1 MISQI
6 QIYENQNLE
15 YRNIEHLYKVLKVSH
30 EEVSNSYSQLKE
42 KEELMQNE
50 IEEKSKRVNEL
61 ISENE
66 NLKDTLEQYK
76 KFSYFTGKEKAKIEN
91 SYRNIDIQICQ
102 YEKKLNE
109 KNVHISKL
117 NSNIKNLSDKIAS
130 MKYENE
136 KKNNELN
143 LHIQKLENKIS
154 EYTAETKNKIKQNLQ
169 SFVDNIYQNNIK
181 LSYLPSN
188 NSIQIKYLG
197 SIIGDVK
204 NSSDEYVSPVHKR
217 DNSVALNKYFSSS
230 SSSGLSKNHITFLS
244 NVDNNTF
251 MVVSKESKNNSE
263 ISVSHFDSAERNED
277 YLIKS
282 IDNFTLS
289 SSYNDNKLSINS
301 HYENDPLN
309 EEVKNI
315 NSTKSEISD
324 KKCYDCIL
332 F

>member
-1 MISQI
+1 M
-6 QIYENQNLE
+6 E

-30 EEVSNSYSQLKE
+30 EEVSNSYAQLKE
-42 KEELMQNE
+42 KEEIMQNE
-50 IEEKSKRVNEL
+50 IEEKSTRVNEL
-61 ISENE
+61 IAENE
-66 NLKDTLEQYK
+66 NLKKTIEQYK

-91 SYRNIDIQICQ
+91 TYRNIDIQICQ

-143 LHIQKLENKIS
+143 LHIQKLENTIS
-154 EYTAETKNKIKQNLQ
+154 EYTAETKSKIKQNLQ

-188 NSIQIKYLG
+188 DSIQIKYLG

-204 NSSDEYVSPVHKR
+204 NSSEGYVSPVHKR

-230 SSSGLSKNHITFLS
+230 SSSGLSKNHITFMS

-251 MVVSKESKNNSE
+251 MVVSKESKKNSE
-263 ISVSHFDSAERNED
+263 ISVSHFDSSRNED
-277 YLIKS
+277 YLINS
-282 IDNFTLS
+282 IDNFSL
-289 SSYNDNKLSINS
+289 SSYNENKLSINS

-315 NSTKSEISD
+315 NSSAKSEISN